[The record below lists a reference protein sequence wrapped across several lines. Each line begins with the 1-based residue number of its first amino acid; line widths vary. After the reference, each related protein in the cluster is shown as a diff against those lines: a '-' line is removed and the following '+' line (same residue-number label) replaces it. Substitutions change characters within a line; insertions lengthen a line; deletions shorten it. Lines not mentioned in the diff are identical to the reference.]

1 MHIYTHCCLLV
12 CLQLSEMIEPSLMA
26 LAIRYKIKKKICR
39 KFISPIIGVMPQI
52 TPKVQNVEKKN
63 VVIRKI

>member
-1 MHIYTHCCLLV
+1 
-12 CLQLSEMIEPSLMA
+12 MIEPSLMA